1 MPQTK
6 KGGGAILNPDY
17 GKGGVYV
24 TGLSW
29 VLLIG
34 VLGGTGWVWWALN
47 NPKHGVTGC
56 CGCGKCA
63 HTGECVMVRKKAA
76 QKGDAPS

>member
-1 MPQTK
+1 M
-6 KGGGAILNPDY
+6 
-17 GKGGVYV
+17 
-24 TGLSW
+24 SW